1 MAYLEGEQEAEGS
14 SKMDL
19 EQAVYIGAAAIAVC
33 TLGLAFLLAFLDTSR
48 K

>member
-1 MAYLEGEQEAEGS
+1 MVYLEGEQEAEGRL
-14 SKMDL
+14 KVDL
-19 EQAVYIGAAAIAVC
+19 EQVIYIGAAAIAVC